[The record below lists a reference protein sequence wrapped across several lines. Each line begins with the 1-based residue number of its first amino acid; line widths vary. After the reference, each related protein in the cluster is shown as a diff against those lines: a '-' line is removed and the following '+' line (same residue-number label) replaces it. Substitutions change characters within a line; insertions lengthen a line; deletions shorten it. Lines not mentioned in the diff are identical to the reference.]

1 MYSNMISSLLE
12 HGQVKTTERKGKD
25 LRRLAERTITRATS
39 LGDILLKRPENLDTE
54 DRARLIHA
62 MRVVR
67 RSLNDRDAVLELFR
81 FIAPRL
87 SLAPTLASASRRHA
101 PWQKRARAF
110 CSPVAIRAKLKKQPA
125 ASAPPMAARWMWSSS
140 TSGRSARCAPAVRG

>member
-81 FIAPRL
+81 FIAPRYL
-87 SLAPTLASASRRHA
+87 GRPGGYTRTFKIGPRRGDGAPMVLVQLVDAELPAHSEWREVAEEAEGEGGEEQKKGFFSRFR
-101 PWQKRARAF
+101 R
-110 CSPVAIRAKLKKQPA
+110 KK
-125 ASAPPMAARWMWSSS
+125 
-140 TSGRSARCAPAVRG
+140 